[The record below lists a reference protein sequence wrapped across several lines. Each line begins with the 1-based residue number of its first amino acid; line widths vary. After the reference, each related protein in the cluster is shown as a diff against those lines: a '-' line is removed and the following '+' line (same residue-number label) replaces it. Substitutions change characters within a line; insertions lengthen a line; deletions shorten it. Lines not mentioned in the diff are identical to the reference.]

1 MNTQTKT
8 YDKEQVYT
16 EYYPKVLRYVENRSS
31 VRMDAEDLEQSL
43 GTIASSGTKKFREM
57 LKEKGGES
65 LPELIGQFGVGFYSA
80 FMAAVSGRRYSPLP
94 LLSRSSLEMP
104 SLER

>member
-31 VRMDAEDLEQSL
+31 VRMDAEDLAQ
-43 GTIASSGTKKFREM
+43 TVFMKVFR
-57 LKEKGGES
+57 KWD
-65 LPELIGQFGVGFYSA
+65 A
-80 FMAAVSGRRYSPLP
+80 FEDRKSVV
-94 LLSRSSLEMP
+94 
-104 SLER
+104 

>member
-31 VRMDAEDLEQSL
+31 VRMDAEDLAQTVFMKVFRKWDAFDPEKSSL
-43 GTIASSGTKKFREM
+43 SASIFRLKSVFCGKKF
-57 LKEKGGES
+57 S
-65 LPELIGQFGVGFYSA
+65 FYMD
-80 FMAAVSGRRYSPLP
+80 F
-94 LLSRSSLEMP
+94 
-104 SLER
+104 